1 MVLRVVFGADGG
13 GTKTDCAVGRLDG
26 TIVGFARVGP
36 SNHLRLAGGA
46 AEAARNVREGL
57 ERALADA
64 GFGGGRADG
73 RVRAAFLALGG
84 IGAENA
90 HGQMLRAAQE
100 AIDADEVVLDN
111 DAMAGLASGVG
122 ECFGVVVIA
131 GTGSIALAVD
141 RQGRRSRSGG
151 WGYRIGDEGSG
162 QWIGTMG
169 LVAAARAHDGR
180 GPDTSL
186 CDKVLKRYGISSVDQ
201 LRAVLYAP
209 AADNRIVADFCPDVV
224 AAAEEGDEVARR
236 VVQEAGRE
244 LALAAYAAAKQ
255 LGLESVEC
263 PVVTA
268 GGVFKAGDA
277 VARPFMEELARLM
290 PSARVVVP
298 RVPPVVGAVALA
310 LMRAGVD
317 AAHPDVQ
324 ANLARSWEEVM
335 VRHGLVS

>member
-1 MVLRVVFGADGG
+1 MALRVVFGADGG

-46 AEAARNVREGL
+46 AEAARNVRK
-57 ERALADA
+57 ALSGRWLTRDSGAA
-64 GFGGGRADG
+64 GPTCGPRGIPGA
-73 RVRAAFLALGG
+73 GG

>member
-1 MVLRVVFGADGG
+1 MALRVVFGADGG

-64 GFGGGRADG
+64 GFGGGRADV

-141 RQGRRSRSGG
+141 RQGRRSRSGAG
-151 WGYRIGDEGSG
+151 AIGSATRAAGSG
-162 QWIGTMG
+162 SARWDWSLPPGLTMG
-169 LVAAARAHDGR
+169 GAR
-180 GPDTSL
+180 TL
-186 CDKVLKRYGISSVDQ
+186 RY
-201 LRAVLYAP
+201 
-209 AADNRIVADFCPDVV
+209 
-224 AAAEEGDEVARR
+224 
-236 VVQEAGRE
+236 
-244 LALAAYAAAKQ
+244 
-255 LGLESVEC
+255 
-263 PVVTA
+263 VTR
-268 GGVFKAGDA
+268 F
-277 VARPFMEELARLM
+277 
-290 PSARVVVP
+290 
-298 RVPPVVGAVALA
+298 
-310 LMRAGVD
+310 
-317 AAHPDVQ
+317 
-324 ANLARSWEEVM
+324 
-335 VRHGLVS
+335 